1 MMSQNVNVR
10 KAKQLGMPVGTASN
24 QLRKM
29 VLFDLLKRHGENVC
43 FRCGQEIETPDDL
56 SIDHKTPWLDNDA
69 SLFWD
74 LSNVAFSHSKCNYS
88 AAKKIKKGPI
98 PHGTHS
104 GYSYRGC
111 RCDSC
116 TQAQREYQE
125 KLQATS
131 SRKALIAA
139 GQLELIGIRP
149 PLPNLS

>member
-1 MMSQNVNVR
+1 MGKNGNGR
-10 KAKQLGMPVGTASN
+10 KAEHLGMPVGTASN

-29 VLFDLLKRHGENVC
+29 VLFDLLKRHRENTC

-74 LSNVAFSHSKCNYS
+74 LNNVAFSHTKCNYS
-88 AAKKIKKGPI
+88 AAKRQKKGPI

-104 GYSYRGC
+104 GYSYHGC

-116 TQAQREYQE
+116 TQAHSEYQE
-125 KLQATS
+125 KFQVTR
-131 SRKALIAA
+131 SREALIAA
-139 GQLELIGIRP
+139 GQLELIATK
-149 PLPNLS
+149 